1 MGKFDGFLAEI
12 NSVAAILARACTE
25 SAIEIME
32 VDAIGK
38 KSFYS
43 G

>member
-1 MGKFDGFLAEI
+1 MRKFDGFLAEI
-12 NSVAAILARACTE
+12 NGVAAILARACTE

-38 KSFYS
+38 KSFYP